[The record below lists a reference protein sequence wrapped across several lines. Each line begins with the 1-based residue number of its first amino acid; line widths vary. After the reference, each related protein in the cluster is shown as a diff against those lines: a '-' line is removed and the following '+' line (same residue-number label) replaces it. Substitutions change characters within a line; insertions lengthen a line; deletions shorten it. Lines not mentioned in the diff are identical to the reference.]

1 MKRRRDDDDEED
13 WILEAKL
20 NRLRKEYRMT
30 FERSVPKKYRNDS
43 DWMTAKLSEH
53 DEDEEEE
60 VEHDADEEEEEEVE
74 SSNEENDD
82 VEKNKDLEKK
92 LNAVLSK
99 YADLE
104 AKFEIVERRKI

>member
-1 MKRRRDDDDEED
+1 MKRRRDDDDDED

-30 FERSVPKKYRNDS
+30 FERSVPKKYRNDP

-53 DEDEEEE
+53 DDED
-60 VEHDADEEEEEEVE
+60 EEEEVE
-74 SSNEENDD
+74 SSNDYA
-82 VEKNKDLEKK
+82 EKNKDLEKK